1 MKRTIQTIV
10 CVIVGLMFI
19 NSGLNKIFNYLPMPS
34 DLPEAVAKD
43 NAAMAEIAWLLP
55 LIAVAEILGGILLI
69 VPKTR
74 ALGAIVLFPVMI
86 GIMLSHITT
95 MPETLA
101 LPAVFFAVILWVI
114 YDNREKYMPMIR

>member
-1 MKRTIQTIV
+1 MKRTIQTIL

-19 NSGLNKIFNYLPMPS
+19 NSGLNKIFNYLPIPS
-34 DLPEAVAKD
+34 DLPEAVTRD

-74 ALGAIVLFPVMI
+74 ALGAVVLFPVMI
-86 GIMLSHITT
+86 GIILSHLTT

-101 LPAVFFAVILWVI
+101 LPAAFFAVILWVI